1 MDKKIEDIAWDL
13 FVKTGE
19 TGYYLLY
26 KKMKDD
32 E

>member
-1 MDKKIEDIAWDL
+1 MTDWDL